1 MFLTFRSTPFAGT
14 LFSPGRHVMVH
25 DYGTKPYVRKGL
37 VLPTRL
43 TTVGGLHAQR
53 SLVLRV
59 AHSPEVRLR

>member
-1 MFLTFRSTPFAGT
+1 
-14 LFSPGRHVMVH
+14 MVH